1 MEGEAIFF
9 TVLGGIVL
17 TIAFAGV
24 NLELYRCLFGEEE
37 PRRSKSITNK
47 SRFRA
52 LAVPFIFFPG
62 LNVIGLL
69 ILLYMKAM
77 KALDIN

>member
-9 TVLGGIVL
+9 IVLGGIIL
-17 TIAFAGV
+17 TIAFAV
-24 NLELYRCLFGEEE
+24 ANLELYGYLFGEEE

-47 SRFRA
+47 PWFREVV
-52 LAVPFIFFPG
+52 VPFIFFPG
-62 LNVIGLL
+62 FNFIGLI
-69 ILLYMKAM
+69 ILLYMRAA